1 MKKVTEG
8 NYELKKK
15 TTPKKPQNKTKQK
28 QKRTPPKKQNKK
40 TRPPFPLSSSE
51 KGELNTASNYLYH
64 LSTGTCF

>member
-15 TTPKKPQNKTKQK
+15 HTEKTQNKTKTK
-28 QKRTPPKKQNKK
+28 KEPPKKQNKK

-51 KGELNTASNYLYH
+51 KGKLNTASNYLYH